1 MGKGR
6 PMYTIE
12 AKTILTPQNGLNI
25 YRGSTDHC
33 LVSPVYARTARVEN
47 PEELG
52 VKPDADRL
60 LEVTLRKK
68 RSRGMVSVGSLSDP
82 YNAVEK
88 SLGIMRRCLFVL
100 DRCDFGVSIQTRYSL
115 LLRDLDILQEINR
128 KTKVVVTVPLPTLQM
143 DAFRLIEGELGLS
156 ERLQLLEGLEKA
168 GITTILLVDPIIP
181 GVNDTITS
189 LGMVLQLARDHHMC
203 YLEHRDMKT
212 QLQNGSREHFY
223 RLLRGRDSALA
234 LKLITNYGDK
244 ENELVPENQK
254 ELLRYLVD
262 RTKEASI
269 ICDKKEIQDFRRRY
283 ENHTEGRQLEIED
296 LL

>member
-25 YRGSTDHC
+25 YRGSTDRC

-82 YNAVEK
+82 YNAAEK

-100 DRCDFGVSIQTRYSL
+100 DRCD
-115 LLRDLDILQEINR
+115 
-128 KTKVVVTVPLPTLQM
+128 
-143 DAFRLIEGELGLS
+143 
-156 ERLQLLEGLEKA
+156 
-168 GITTILLVDPIIP
+168 
-181 GVNDTITS
+181 
-189 LGMVLQLARDHHMC
+189 
-203 YLEHRDMKT
+203 
-212 QLQNGSREHFY
+212 
-223 RLLRGRDSALA
+223 
-234 LKLITNYGDK
+234 
-244 ENELVPENQK
+244 
-254 ELLRYLVD
+254 
-262 RTKEASI
+262 
-269 ICDKKEIQDFRRRY
+269 
-283 ENHTEGRQLEIED
+283 
-296 LL
+296 